1 MILRFSK
8 NYSHLIRVW
17 NNGDIK
23 TMYGQIRPMPR
34 EVIVS
39 KNFQALE
46 EAIAEISETENIS
59 NEKEFFDLYEIKIMK
74 LDQ

>member
-1 MILRFSK
+1 M
-8 NYSHLIRVW
+8 RVW
-17 NNGDIK
+17 KNGDIK
-23 TMYGQIRPMPR
+23 TMYGQIRPMPK
-34 EVIVS
+34 EVIIS
-39 KNFQALE
+39 NNFQALE